1 MLKQRLRHRQTLT
14 LQERLS
20 SEANRL
26 REEAKSLRPC
36 ARRDHLMQKVE
47 QLDRAAK
54 IDEWLSSPGFSRRSA
69 STSSPEHRLC
79 LSSGYCTVRLWELK
93 MLSACAAPTNMR
105 YAPSTWW
112 SR

>member
-36 ARRDHLMQKVE
+36 VQRDRLMRKVR
-47 QLDRAAK
+47 QLDTAAN
-54 IDEWLSSPGFSRRSA
+54 IDKWLGSPGLQPPKRDF
-69 STSSPEHRLC
+69 PQ
-79 LSSGYCTVRLWELK
+79 
-93 MLSACAAPTNMR
+93 P
-105 YAPSTWW
+105 
-112 SR
+112 